1 MVSEEIRGMI
11 PDFVRGLLPPE
22 EAQVVANAL
31 STIPVLAK
39 ELDAAKRYYT
49 VLNQLPESDIPVDFL
64 DRINRRIDH
73 KPWIQNI
80 IDLLFK
86 PFFPKIPLEFAGLA
100 ACLVVVVVMLKPELA
115 LHQKTELPLVIN
127 TSTYLN
133 DESPQ
138 PAVSQDKKKV
148 QAPAPRLPT
157 AKKVD
162 RVPPPVA
169 MELPEIKKAPVPA
182 SLLEKKT
189 ADNNHALNAASGA
202 ARTPAQEYQ
211 ADASQLQEK
220 EGLLALKEPEE
231 KPVSFAAIDIG
242 AIELSYVSTLHKG
255 NKLRAAKSAQ
265 APLSR
270 LELSPEHDLLENSAV
285 PSEKRKEA
293 APQEDAYSALPD
305 QNASPISISEILDSI
320 LVKYDSLLTIKSIH
334 GMVSYTLTLSPDHL
348 SALSKDLQQSFSV
361 TSHLLPFDPLIA
373 KLVKVSFI
381 VKE

>member
-11 PDFVRGLLPPE
+11 PDYVRGLLPPE

-31 STIPVLAK
+31 STIPMLAK

-49 VLNQLPESDIPVDFL
+49 VLNQLPESDVPVDFL

-80 IDLLFK
+80 IDLFFK

-133 DESPQ
+133 DESPK
-138 PAVSQDKKKV
+138 PAVSQDKKQV
-148 QAPAPRLPT
+148 QTPAHLLPA

-182 SLLEKKT
+182 SVLEKKA
-189 ADNNHALNAASGA
+189 ADDNHALNAASGV
-202 ARTPAQEYQ
+202 ARTPSEKYQTDAAQ
-211 ADASQLQEK
+211 LKEK
-220 EGLLALKEPEE
+220 EGLLALKESEE
-231 KPVSFAAIDIG
+231 KPVSFAAVDIG
-242 AIELSYVSTLHKG
+242 AIEISYVSTLHKG
-255 NKLRAAKSAQ
+255 NKLRAAKSAK

-270 LELSPEHDLLENSAV
+270 LESSSEHATLANSAV
-285 PSEKRKEA
+285 SPEKGKEA
-293 APQEDAYSALPD
+293 VPQEDAYSDLPD

-320 LVKYDSLLTIKSIH
+320 LVKYDSLLTIKSVH
-334 GMVSYTLTLSPDHL
+334 GMVSYSLTLSPDRL

-361 TSHLLPFDPLIA
+361 TSHLLPFDPLTA
-373 KLVKVSFI
+373 KMVKVSFT